1 MEDEKYTRNTGR
13 PQEKAEPK
21 AESKTGHAEKLKA
34 EKSSSTASKSKF
46 GKKKSGESQKLKKTG
61 EGKRRIGLK
70 IPIPTPPPPG
80 TKNFHGHEFNET
92 NDVSE
97 EARDVMGF
105 SGVMIGAGI
114 RRKGRSQIHKG
125 NWEHEGSD
133 LIHGREV
140 SADEWANI
148 RGGRGIGKA
157 IESDGTAKPQ
167 HKSYYTRFCPHDATH
182 DYSSLKEGKK
192 LSAEQMEEISKNH
205 GFRSTNMVETETA
218 TPKHK
223 SYYSR
228 YTGPEHHVADVKKGY
243 SGKIHKGIDELSL
256 DEPEYYEGSN
266 PNSRAYQKRSTQK
279 RIMERASQAKTADSV
294 GNAFQSIGEKI
305 EALIKKISEAAMMFI
320 KDNPAFLIVAAV
332 CSVGVLSAT
341 GAVSA
346 FGVLLTGVNN
356 SVVSTSFTAEDD
368 QIKKVEQDFRAL
380 EADLSS
386 KMDSVEEDYPGYDE
400 YRYTIAPIKHDPIE
414 LAALLTVL
422 YEDYTEDEVKEYL
435 KTIIDGQYDFSVTEV
450 VETRTRM
457 ETKWHWVTKTRE
469 EERIGF
475 RFENGRLVQYTYTV
489 TVEYQAL
496 ESYEEEVE
504 YDYYILNVN
513 LTGMSIDSYVQNL
526 GLSEDQLARYKLLK
540 LTKGNKE
547 HLFEDS

>member
-1 MEDEKYTRNTGR
+1 M
-13 PQEKAEPK
+13 
-21 AESKTGHAEKLKA
+21 
-34 EKSSSTASKSKF
+34 
-46 GKKKSGESQKLKKTG
+46 
-61 EGKRRIGLK
+61 
-70 IPIPTPPPPG
+70 
-80 TKNFHGHEFNET
+80 
-92 NDVSE
+92 
-97 EARDVMGF
+97 
-105 SGVMIGAGI
+105 
-114 RRKGRSQIHKG
+114 
-125 NWEHEGSD
+125 
-133 LIHGREV
+133 
-140 SADEWANI
+140 
-148 RGGRGIGKA
+148 
-157 IESDGTAKPQ
+157 
-167 HKSYYTRFCPHDATH
+167 
-182 DYSSLKEGKK
+182 
-192 LSAEQMEEISKNH
+192 
-205 GFRSTNMVETETA
+205 
-218 TPKHK
+218 
-223 SYYSR
+223 
-228 YTGPEHHVADVKKGY
+228 
-243 SGKIHKGIDELSL
+243 
-256 DEPEYYEGSN
+256 
-266 PNSRAYQKRSTQK
+266 
-279 RIMERASQAKTADSV
+279 
-294 GNAFQSIGEKI
+294 
-305 EALIKKISEAAMMFI
+305 
-320 KDNPAFLIVAAV
+320 
-332 CSVGVLSAT
+332 GVLSAT

-356 SVVSTSFTAEDD
+356 SVVSTSFTSEDD
-368 QIKKVEQDFRAL
+368 QIKKVEEDFRAL

-400 YRYTIAPIKHDPIE
+400 YRYTIAPIKHDPFE

-526 GLSEDQLARYKLLK
+526 GLSEDQLVRYKLLK

-547 HLFEDS
+547 YLFEDS

>member
-1 MEDEKYTRNTGR
+1 MEDEKYTRNTGKT
-13 PQEKAEPK
+13 PETKTET
-21 AESKTGHAEKLKA
+21 KTGHSDKLKS
-34 EKSSSTASKSKF
+34 EKASSSASKSKF
-46 GKKKSGESQKLKKTG
+46 GKKKSGESKKLKKSG
-61 EGKRRIGLK
+61 EGKRKIGLK
-70 IPIPTPPPPG
+70 VPIPTPPPPG
-80 TKNFHGHEFNET
+80 SRNFHGHEFNET
-92 NDVSE
+92 NDVAE
-97 EARDVMGF
+97 ETKDAMGF
-105 SGVMIGAGI
+105 SGTMIAAGL
-114 RRKGRSQIHKG
+114 RRKTRVQLHAGDW
-125 NWEHEGSD
+125 NHEGTD
-133 LIHGREV
+133 LTHAKQISPEQ
-140 SADEWANI
+140 AAQI

-167 HKSYYTRFCPHDATH
+167 HKSYYVRYCPHDPDK
-182 DYSSLKEGKK
+182 DYSSLREGKK
-192 LSAEQMEEISKNH
+192 LTAEQMEQISESR
-205 GFRSTNMVETETA
+205 GFHTTKVAEAEPEA
-218 TPKHK
+218 VKHK
-223 SYYSR
+223 SYYKK
-228 YTGPEHHVADVKKGY
+228 YKAPENTHMGEVRKGY
-243 SGKIHKGIDELSL
+243 SGKIHRGGEDLTIE
-256 DEPEYYEGSN
+256 EPEYYEGSN
-266 PNSRAYQKRSTQK
+266 PNSKANQKRSTQK
-279 RIMERASQAKTADSV
+279 KIMDRASQAKTADSV
-294 GNAFQSIGEKI
+294 GNAFQSLGEKI

-356 SVVSTSFTAEDD
+356 SVVSTSFTSEDD
-368 QIKKVEQDFRAL
+368 QIKKVEEDFRAL

-526 GLSEDQLARYKLLK
+526 GLSEDQLVRYKLLK

-547 HLFEDS
+547 YLFEDS